1 MALLGRAVPTWATSL
16 LPTRALPCTTAGAVI
31 DTGLARTGAVGSAA
45 ERDFLKPPAL
55 AIVRAVMLLS
65 MRLRVRT
72 RLDPVAPS
80 RAVPP
85 AYHWVLTFVGCGDYA
100 DGVSVRVWPTSAT
113 PWIVGAAVRW
123 NVPGATGAV
132 ASDA

>member
-1 MALLGRAVPTWATSL
+1 MPTLATSL
-16 LPTRALPCTTAGAVI
+16 LPTRALPSTTAGAVTV
-31 DTGLARTGAVGSAA
+31 TGLARTGAVVRRA

-80 RAVPP
+80 RAAPS
-85 AYHWVLTFVGCGDYA
+85 AYHWVLTFVGCGAHA

-132 ASDA
+132 ARTAWPAV